1 MGSKFGYRISY
12 SPHGILVEHFILS
25 NNTQKIA
32 IESTTAALNS
42 PAIVHIENFDIR
54 DITSIINSDTLFA
67 SGIINGEFTVSEW
80 DKKLPAFTGHLE
92 VAHFFLKQQPVGTIT
107 FTADKKDDQSINA
120 TVNLTDNGNDLK
132 VKGNYYSITAHNS
145 LMPPLTLLD

>member
-1 MGSKFGYRISY
+1 MEVNSGNRISY

-80 DKKLPAFTGHLE
+80 DKKIARLYRSFGSST
-92 VAHFFLKQQPVGTIT
+92 FFFKN
-107 FTADKKDDQSINA
+107 TASRHN
-120 TVNLTDNGNDLK
+120 NF
-132 VKGNYYSITAHNS
+132 YSG
-145 LMPPLTLLD
+145 